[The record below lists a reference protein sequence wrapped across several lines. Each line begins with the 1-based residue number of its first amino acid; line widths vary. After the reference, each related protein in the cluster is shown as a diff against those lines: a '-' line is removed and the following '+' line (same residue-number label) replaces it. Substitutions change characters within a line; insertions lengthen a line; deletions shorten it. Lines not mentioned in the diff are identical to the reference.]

1 MAAGNTSAGSSSG
14 KIQRIIVLV
23 FGVIMCLLLFF
34 ADKTNLTN
42 RSESVV
48 GSNSVSVT
56 NESTGV
62 TNSIPPLASDPKVD
76 QWIKNLENVSG
87 SEKLTLLDSIILNL
101 ETRKRFVYAS
111 QYASDALAENPSEER
126 KKQVGRL
133 SYLATQ
139 MDFVQ
144 QDSALFQRLSEQSI
158 QALEDVVKVNAQDE
172 EALLY
177 LGLAYTRSRKVEN
190 SMNGIMTLR
199 KLLEINPD
207 NIEGSYQMGLFSMQT
222 GQFER
227 AIARFEKVL
236 SLDPNNYPAQLQL
249 ALAYAESDQSEKAKP
264 LLESLVKSKATPD
277 EKRAAR
283 ELLNNL

>member
-76 QWIKNLENVSG
+76 QWIKNLGNVSG

>member
-76 QWIKNLENVSG
+76 QWIKNLGNVSG

-111 QYASDALAENPSEER
+111 QYASDALAEDPSEER

>member
-1 MAAGNTSAGSSSG
+1 
-14 KIQRIIVLV
+14 
-23 FGVIMCLLLFF
+23 MCLLLFF

-48 GSNSVSVT
+48 GSKSVSVT

-76 QWIKNLENVSG
+76 QWVKNLENVSG

-111 QYASDALAENPSEER
+111 QYASDALAEDPSEER

-249 ALAYAESDQSEKAKP
+249 ALAYAESDQPEKAKP

-277 EKRAAR
+277 EKRTAR

>member
-249 ALAYAESDQSEKAKP
+249 ALAYAESDQPEKAKP

-277 EKRAAR
+277 EKRTAR

>member
-76 QWIKNLENVSG
+76 QWVKNLENVSG

-172 EALLY
+172 ETLLY

-249 ALAYAESDQSEKAKP
+249 ALAYAESDQTEKAKP

>member
-111 QYASDALAENPSEER
+111 QYASDALAEDPSEER

-249 ALAYAESDQSEKAKP
+249 ALAYAESDQTEKAKP

-277 EKRAAR
+277 EKRTAR